1 MAAIWFIGHGNLYD
15 QACRARRKRGDAAF
29 ETLRQAPSLPR
40 TFPAAW
46 AREWLGPGAA
56 RALVMQTSGPDTSV
70 HLGAERPPP
79 KVAYVSLLPWVSGA
93 VI

>member
-1 MAAIWFIGHGNLYD
+1 
-15 QACRARRKRGDAAF
+15 
-29 ETLRQAPSLPR
+29 
-40 TFPAAW
+40 
-46 AREWLGPGAA
+46 
-56 RALVMQTSGPDTSV
+56 MQTSGPDTSV